1 MINPAFYSL
10 PQIQQLAEKQSMM
23 QGGMPSELSYKN
35 MTDNEFLS
43 LPGTSI
49 SDRPVNMN
57 DTRGAELWGRL
68 SGGQTPTQPAPAGSG
83 NMSPIPAFLGQYG
96 PQAGPAPTNPF
107 AMDPAMQQ
115 SLPSNPQVNAELL
128 RRVAE
133 RQKLLNARRL
143 GGRI

>member
-23 QGGMPSELSYKN
+23 QGGMPSELSYK
-35 MTDNEFLS
+35 
-43 LPGTSI
+43 
-49 SDRPVNMN
+49 NMN

>member
-35 MTDNEFLS
+35 M
-43 LPGTSI
+43 
-49 SDRPVNMN
+49 N

-83 NMSPIPAFLGQYG
+83 NMSPIPSFLGQTFN
-96 PQAGPAPTNPF
+96 QAGPAPTNPF